1 MEVDDVFLHFFF
13 YDNNNS
19 MDMSLYSV
27 NVPQKE
33 YLDLINDIVRMVTI
47 QTSIQFLYF
56 LNNPS
61 QNEFFTSDFFLIL
74 IYIVLG
80 ICVYWLIIKKIVI
93 FK

>member
-1 MEVDDVFLHFFF
+1 
-13 YDNNNS
+13 